1 MLTAEQLAAL
11 PKDRRKEVEKTLR
24 QLEDLRRDDPLAFF
38 HACPSNCGV
47 PGCVPHPHQHEFLLA
62 KTKTQAVFAGNRFGK
77 TTALV
82 VKCLIQHYP
91 KDRLPDR
98 LKPYRFVTHDR
109 PVRGRLMCPS
119 EDSLQGYVIP
129 KVQEWVPQH
138 LLLGKSWA
146 KAYSKQHGVLHFAD
160 GGLLEFR
167 TYKVDPATLVGADLD
182 YVANDEPSPE
192 PHAKENWWRLIDRN
206 GKMIHALT
214 PVNMTGG
221 GIGWLYR
228 DVYKKRDSEHITVIQ
243 GAIHDNAHLDAAE
256 VKLTLESATE
266 KEREAREFGRFVHM
280 GGMVYD
286 GGFEGVLMRR
296 DPYDREE
303 DRRFIQRLD
312 VVVGMDPG
320 LKNAA
325 FTWVGFDADNRA
337 YVFDEV
343 LLQEK
348 TPTDYANA
356 LRRTNAKWGIKDP
369 LYVIDPS
376 ARNRSLTNA
385 ESVEAL
391 LQAQGHLPDARLQ
404 PRRGRHPADPPPHG
418 EGHVLR
424 VSLLPRAARRGGG
437 VPHGRPAGWRVQG
450 REGERPPPRQPA
462 LRDHYTPLGP
472 ADGLPHGSSARLEP
486 REGPVSSTTRGCVR
500 RPSARSEPAGL
511 HVLKG
516 TPCASSRPPTSGPI
530 PVPSTR
536 SSAGTMSR
544 ASWSPTA

>member
-286 GGFEGVLMRR
+286 GGFEGVLMNR
-296 DPYDREE
+296 DPYDSEE

-391 LQAQGHLPDARLQ
+391 LQAQGIYPMHGYNPVEAGIQQIRLRMEKGMFYVSPSCRGLRDEAEEYRMADRPDGEFKVVKENDHRLDSL
-404 PRRGRHPADPPPHG
+404 RYAITTRLWDPQMDSPTEAPLG
-418 EGHVLR
+418 WNPEKAPSPQQLAGAF
-424 VSLLPRAARRGGG
+424 AARPQE
-437 VPHGRPAGWRVQG
+437 VS
-450 REGERPPPRQPA
+450 
-462 LRDHYTPLGP
+462 PLG
-472 ADGLPHGSSARLEP
+472 S
-486 REGPVSSTTRGCVR
+486 
-500 RPSARSEPAGL
+500 
-511 HVLKG
+511 
-516 TPCASSRPPTSGPI
+516 
-530 PVPSTR
+530 
-536 SSAGTMSR
+536 MS
-544 ASWSPTA
+544 